1 MAEYS
6 LSELSAFT
14 SLLGNTTEH
23 LAAAMNEALMHPVT
37 LEPPSV
43 SLEEVEDVVA
53 GATTVLQTAFSFP
66 TISPDEAVLA
76 FSGGEAHLLASIAEG
91 GDGSNAQLPITDEQL
106 NVLADTLGAI
116 VQGLATGLSA
126 VLGTEIEG
134 GPCTTTMAPLNL
146 PPAFAAAEHVV
157 VAQMPFHVE
166 DILDSRLVFY
176 FTTDFARAA
185 APGEAQ
191 AVEARPTISEGTSG
205 LGDFDEGHASGPQPN
220 LFDALG
226 PPTDALPRG
235 IDLILDIPLDVTVEL
250 GRVRM
255 LIKDV
260 LALSTGSIV
269 ELQRVAGEPVDLL
282 VNGRLVAKGEVVVID
297 DNFGIRITEI
307 IGQADR
313 VAALGKR

>member
-23 LAAAMNEALMHPVT
+23 LAAAMTEALMHPVT

-66 TISPDEAVLA
+66 PISPDEAVLA

-116 VQGLATGLSA
+116 VQGLATGLGA

-157 VAQMPFHVE
+157 VAQVPFHVE

-185 APGEAQ
+185 APVEAQ
-191 AVEARPTISEGTSG
+191 AEARPTIAENPSG
-205 LGDFDEGHASGPQPN
+205 FGVLDEGHASGAQPN